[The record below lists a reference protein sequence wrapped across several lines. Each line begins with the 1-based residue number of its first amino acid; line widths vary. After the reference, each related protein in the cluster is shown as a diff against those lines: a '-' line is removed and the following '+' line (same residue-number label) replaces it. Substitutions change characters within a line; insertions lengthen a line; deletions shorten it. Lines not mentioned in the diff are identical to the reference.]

1 MSKAASY
8 AQWSLEPYCIGLKLR
23 SLRNSKRL
31 TLSRLAAETGL
42 STALLSKLETDRMIP
57 TLPTLATI
65 ARVYGV
71 GMDYFF
77 NEPSRH
83 KLSITRKAHL
93 QGNGRGMEPVK
104 VTPLNADGEGFRL
117 VAQVVEF
124 PPGGSTV
131 AMNAFEETGAVIY
144 VLEGTPAPGRGRH
157 ARGARCGR
165 LRVHGK
171 RDAAG
176 LERRRQAS
184 LPDSRGAS
192 QGRARET
199 LSRSEKCT
207 PCPILSALLAER
219 VGYPAATLKCR
230 INTCAVGDDLLRR
243 QRLLL
248 QRDGARKQQI
258 VFKMHMPVQIGL
270 EGLEAVVEAN
280 CRWASA
286 GPGNKSARGRAH
298 LFQQTGRALVL
309 VNHCLDGT
317 LD

>member
-1 MSKAASY
+1 MTKPATY
-8 AQWSLEPYCIGLKLR
+8 AQWYLEPYCIGMKLR
-23 SLRNSKRL
+23 ALRTRKRL
-31 TLSRLAAETGL
+31 TLSRLAVETGL

-144 VLEGTPAPGRGRH
+144 VLEG
-157 ARGARCGR
+157 R
-165 LRVHGK
+165 LRLDTGGMQEV
-171 RDAAG
+171 
-176 LERRRQAS
+176 
-184 LPDSRGAS
+184 
-192 QGRARET
+192 
-199 LSRSEKCT
+199 
-207 PCPILSALLAER
+207 
-219 VGYPAATLKCR
+219 
-230 INTCAVGDDLLRR
+230 
-243 QRLLL
+243 
-248 QRDGARKQQI
+248 
-258 VFKMHMPVQIGL
+258 
-270 EGLEAVVEAN
+270 LEAGDCACMESEMPLAWSAADKHR
-280 CRWASA
+280 CRVLAVL
-286 GPGNKSARGRAH
+286 PMTAH
-298 LFQQTGRALVL
+298 AKG
-309 VNHCLDGT
+309 
-317 LD
+317 